1 MSYRR
6 SLLFG
11 LSLALSNVGVIAAQ
25 KVHEVEIEGNRD
37 QGRFRFD
44 PARIK
49 VATGDLVRF
58 VVRSG
63 QPHSIVFDSTGL
75 APGDR
80 SALNQAI
87 PQRMS
92 LLSGPILT
100 EEGQVFEI
108 KVPQLSPGTY
118 RFYCLPHRAYRAE
131 GVMVVEGR

>member
-1 MSYRR
+1 MTYRR
-6 SLLFG
+6 SILLA
-11 LSLALSNVGVIAAQ
+11 LSLALSNVGPIAAQ
-25 KVHEVEIEGNRD
+25 KVHQVEIEGDRD

-44 PARIK
+44 PARIT
-49 VATGDLVRF
+49 VAPGDIVRF

-63 QPHSIVFDSTGL
+63 QPHSVVFDSTGL

-80 SALNQAI
+80 SALNDAL
-87 PQRMS
+87 PERMS

-108 KVPQLSPGTY
+108 KVPRLSPGTY